1 MTPEGKVKAQIKD
14 VLNKHGIWYFMPR
27 GTVLGSTGIP
37 DFICCVNGLFLGIEA
52 KAAGGKLSAMQT
64 QQINRIQ
71 TQGKGNVMVVYPS
84 NFDMF
89 EEAIRRMI
97 DA

>member
-14 VLNKHGIWYFMPR
+14 VLNKYGIWYFMPR
-27 GTVLGSTGIP
+27 GTVLGSVGIP

-64 QQINRIQ
+64 QQINRIR

-89 EEAIRRMI
+89 EEAIRRMF
-97 DA
+97 DG